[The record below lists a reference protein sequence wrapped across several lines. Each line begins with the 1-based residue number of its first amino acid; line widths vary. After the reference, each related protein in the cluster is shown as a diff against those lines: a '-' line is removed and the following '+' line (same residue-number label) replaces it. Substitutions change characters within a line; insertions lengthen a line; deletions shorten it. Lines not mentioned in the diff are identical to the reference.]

1 MIKAVN
7 KFATY
12 IALILLSALPL
23 SVDVIKV
30 AMEKADSETTVKT
43 KNLDE
48 LRRG

>member
-1 MIKAVN
+1 MIKAFN

-12 IALILLSALPL
+12 IALILFSALPI
-23 SVDVIKV
+23 SVDVIK
-30 AMEKADSETTVKT
+30 AAIEKADSEITVKT